1 MQDSLVKILEID
13 RKLEAC
19 ICHRSLEQDLIHFFY
34 SFFQTAH
41 SVIVI
46 QVVL

>member
-19 ICHRSLEQDLIHFFY
+19 ICHRSLEQDLIYF
-34 SFFQTAH
+34 SKTAH

>member
-13 RKLEAC
+13 RKLETC
-19 ICHRSLEQDLIHFFY
+19 ICHRSIEQDLIHFIQFLNGI
-34 SFFQTAH
+34 FGNGR
-41 SVIVI
+41 V